1 MDISKYEK
9 IWANNDWS
17 DADIF
22 IYRNRETGLYRGEV
36 YIEMGLQGRL
46 VAEREGALD
55 DVIKGLD
62 DDINRIQYDLGAA
75 AKAMRKRFR

>member
-1 MDISKYEK
+1 MLTSSYT
-9 IWANNDWS
+9 ATV
-17 DADIF
+17 
-22 IYRNRETGLYRGEV
+22 RLYRGEV

-46 VAEREGALD
+46 VAEREGPLD
-55 DVIKGLD
+55 EIVKDLD